1 MRSTA
6 RISRAALRLAVVPFI
21 GLDLTVAWWDRI
33 RPTVAGLPFNLAW
46 VIGWTALTPL
56 CLWGAHRLDRR
67 RVADPGGEG
76 P

>member
-1 MRSTA
+1 MRSAT
-6 RISRAALRLAVVPFI
+6 RISRGALLLAVVPFI

-33 RPTVAGLPFNLAW
+33 QPTIAGLPFNLAW
-46 VIGWTALTPL
+46 LIAWTALTPL

-67 RVADPGGEG
+67 GAARRGGVG